1 MKQLLEEAM
10 RRQAGRAPLQV
21 ARDIQDAG
29 IPPMSM
35 EEIDAEVKAARAAR
49 RLDGGQSPGGTS
61 GG

>member
-1 MKQLLEEAM
+1 M